1 VTAYLR
7 ENVYDLYGV
16 FDSYF
21 YVRWYHD
28 NASLFAMEYH
38 DDSVLANQDWSIIK
52 DVEINKYSKYVLS
65 FRFQKP
71 LNDGAV
77 LSPAIKIRLI

>member
-1 VTAYLR
+1 
-7 ENVYDLYGV
+7 
-16 FDSYF
+16 
-21 YVRWYHD
+21 
-28 NASLFAMEYH
+28 MEYH